1 MPIKQE
7 AADEFSDFTD
17 DFSTNVDDLSD
28 LENTD
33 DVMTTTHSTADEVNA
48 TDKPENERNR
58 GKKRKE
64 KSDSQEPKV
73 PKKRGPKK
81 KAMTE
86 ERKEKLKVRRIKAN
100 SRERNRMH
108 GLNEALEVLRKYV
121 PCYSK
126 TQKLSKI
133 ETLRLARNYIQA
145 LGDILKSGIK
155 PDNLTFAKALS
166 KGMSQ
171 NTMNMVAGCLQLNP
185 RTLMPENQMTKG
197 YQYQMYR
204 QGFGYPGLY
213 PSSMYS
219 SDMFGQSGSN
229 SNFLMSPQQ
238 QSHNNMQNQAYNP
251 MLQQHCSVATTSPIM
266 STQSTVTS
274 PPFPGMMGISRDLR
288 NNGSPLHA
296 ENQEAALPQGTMTS
310 SKFNYYNQ
318 QQHPDSMQQ
327 RSSCLQQQR
336 MNIPYIAQQ
345 PHHQSPGLNDSVL
358 IPDSNPD
365 GILDD
370 LSDFN
375 SSGSEDVNMMQHTPM
390 SSQNMFETNVW
401 QLKNE

>member
-7 AADEFSDFTD
+7 STDEFSDLTD
-17 DFSTNVDDLSD
+17 DFSANVNDLSD

-33 DVMTTTHSTADEVNA
+33 DVMTATPSTLEAENEN
-48 TDKPENERNR
+48 DKAENERNR

-64 KSDSQEPKV
+64 KNNSQEPKV

-86 ERKEKLKVRRIKAN
+86 ERREKLKVRRVKAN

-185 RTLMPENQMTKG
+185 RTLMPDNQVTKG

-204 QGFGYPGLY
+204 QGFGYQGVY
-213 PSSMYS
+213 SSNMYS

-229 SNFLMSPQQ
+229 NNFLMSPQQ
-238 QSHNNMQNQAYNP
+238 HPHDNMQSQFYNP
-251 MLQQHCSVATTSPIM
+251 MLQHCSVATTSPIM

-274 PPFPGMMGISRDLR
+274 PPYPGMMGISRDLR
-288 NNGSPLHA
+288 NNASPLHA

-310 SKFNYYNQ
+310 SKFNYYHQQQ
-318 QQHPDSMQQ
+318 QQHSMQLQ
-327 RSSCLQQQR
+327 SSCLQQQR
-336 MNIPYIAQQ
+336 MNIPYMSQQ
-345 PHHQSPGLNDSVL
+345 PHHQRPGLNDSVL
-358 IPDSNPD
+358 IPESNPD

-375 SSGSEDVNMMQHTPM
+375 SSGSEDVNMMQHTSM
-390 SSQNMFETNVW
+390 SAQNMFETNVW
-401 QLKNE
+401 QLKHE